1 MKTLV
6 YPVLLTL
13 LPLLVLLVLLY
24 RWRLKNFSTNVK
36 AIVAVCY
43 FVVTSTAALVSSYM
57 SLTGISE
64 KGIRCG
70 TGAVAFLFLGAI
82 IFALGVIFLFHDNN
96 KSAKN

>member
-1 MKTLV
+1 MKILV

-43 FVVTSTAALVSSYM
+43 FVVTSTAALVSSYI
-57 SLTGISE
+57 SLTGIGE
-64 KGIRCG
+64 KGIKCG
-70 TGAVAFLFLGAI
+70 TGVITFLFLGAVT
-82 IFALGVIFLFHDNN
+82 FAVGIIFLFPANN
-96 KSAKN
+96 KPANN